1 MLRSAPPALP
11 QSRHV
16 LLRVQQLRT
25 ARGELR
31 RTGKS
36 LATLAKE
43 SWQDTRPRRR
53 STAASSL

>member
-1 MLRSAPPALP
+1 MLRSPQPALH

-25 ARGELR
+25 AREELR

-36 LATLAKE
+36 LAPLAKE
-43 SWQDTRPRRR
+43 SWQATRQRRR
-53 STAASSL
+53 STAVSSL

>member
-1 MLRSAPPALP
+1 MLRSPQSALH

-16 LLRVQQLRT
+16 LLRVQQLRI
-25 ARGELR
+25 AREELR

-43 SWQDTRPRRR
+43 SWQDTRQRRR
-53 STAASSL
+53 STAASSI

>member
-1 MLRSAPPALP
+1 MLRSPQPALP
-11 QSRHV
+11 QSRHG

-25 ARGELR
+25 AREELR
-31 RTGKS
+31 RTGKL

-43 SWQDTRPRRR
+43 SWPDTRPRRR